1 MFLILLLVTVF
12 IYKPALSGPFMLDDF
27 DNLNALRYGVTDSQS
42 LQHYLS
48 IGKAGPLGRP
58 ISKLS
63 FLLDDNAWP
72 SSPENFKRTNL
83 LIHLLIG
90 VLVFCASR
98 LLTNVLIGKK
108 HSDWLALL
116 VAAFFLTHP
125 LQVSTTM
132 YVVQRMTQLSG
143 LFVML
148 GVVFHLYW
156 RSKFHLMEIRHLAC
170 MSLSLGVFTILAAF
184 SKESGVLLPI
194 FLLVIELTIFSN
206 KQPTQ
211 LFLWWRRLCLQ
222 LPTAVIL
229 GYLAY
234 WPRWTSSYIARD
246 FTFFERLI
254 TEPVVLMDYLSSIVS
269 MRIGGLGL
277 FHDDYPIY
285 SSLADPIAFISL
297 FFVMTALTLAIIYR
311 RRFPLVCFGAL
322 WFFAGHVLESTTVSL
337 EIYFEHRNYIPIIGP
352 LFVIFVTIYSGLRAV
367 PKDALKL
374 FPGFMVFFFSI
385 SAASTWVYASEWSS
399 LNRIIPI
406 WAAEHPDSPR
416 AQRTYAQT
424 LAIDGLHD
432 KALNVLDGAYQR
444 FPYDLS
450 IPVMS
455 IDISCAFDAPHRFSF
470 ELLSAKVA
478 NHKVTDGLRPAL
490 KSLLD
495 RVLDSSCRNQT
506 SKIHTFVQELP
517 KLQGI
522 ELNPRALAVFFV
534 FNGDLYMREHDG
546 NGALESYKFA
556 DKLVPSVDSALRI
569 TGLLIRV
576 KDYKYARTMLQLA
589 YGRDQPSSGGL
600 SEAKERDY
608 VEKFMLIDQLQAGK

>member
-1 MFLILLLVTVF
+1 MFLTLLLATVLV
-12 IYKPALSGPFMLDDF
+12 YKPALSGPFMLDDF

-98 LLTNVLIGKK
+98 LIINIFVNKK

-116 VAAFFLTHP
+116 IAAFFLTHP

-156 RSKFHLMEIRHLAC
+156 RSKSHLTEIHRLAY
-170 MSLSLGVFTILAAF
+170 MSLSIGLFTILAAF

-206 KQPTQ
+206 KQPSQ

-222 LPTAVIL
+222 LPTIVIL
-229 GYLAY
+229 GYIAY
-234 WPRWTSSYIARD
+234 WPNWISSYKTRD
-246 FTFFERLI
+246 FTFSERLI
-254 TEPVVLMDYLSSIVS
+254 TEPVVLMDYLSSIIT
-269 MRIGGLGL
+269 MRVGGLGL

-297 FFVMTALTLAIIYR
+297 FLLTTALTLAIIYR
-311 RRFPLVCFGAL
+311 RKFPLVCFGTL
-322 WFFAGHVLESTTVSL
+322 WFFAGHVLESTTISL
-337 EIYFEHRNYIPIIGP
+337 EIYFEHRNYIPIIGA
-352 LFVIFVTIYSGLRAV
+352 LFVVFVTIYSGLRAV
-367 PKDALKL
+367 SKDVLKL
-374 FPGFMVFFFSI
+374 FPGIMALFLAV
-385 SAASTWVYASEWSS
+385 SAMTTWGYANEWSS
-399 LNRIIPI
+399 LRRIIPI

-416 AQRTYAQT
+416 AQRTFAQT
-424 LAIDGLHD
+424 LAMEGFHDG
-432 KALNVLDGAYQR
+432 ALNVLDDAYER

-455 IDISCAFDAPHRFSF
+455 MDISCAFDAPQRFSF
-470 ELLSAKVA
+470 ELLSAKVSS
-478 NHKVTDGLRPAL
+478 HKVTDGLRPAL
-490 KSLLD
+490 KSLLG
-495 RVLDSSCRNQT
+495 RALYSSCRNQT
-506 SKIHTFVQELP
+506 SEIHAFVKELS

-522 ELNPRALAVFFV
+522 ERNKSVLAVFYV
-534 FNGDLYMREHDG
+534 FDGDLYMGEQDG
-546 NGALESYKFA
+546 NGALKSYKA
-556 DKLVPSVDSALRI
+556 VDQISPSVDSALRI
-569 TGLLIRV
+569 AGLLVKV
-576 KDYKYARTMLQLA
+576 KDYDYARTMIQLA
-589 YGRDQPSSGGL
+589 YQRDQTSSRGL
-600 SEAKERDY
+600 SEAQETDY
-608 VEKFMLIDQLQAGK
+608 VAKFKLIDQLQTEK